1 MPDSLYETDALAW
14 AEQQADLLRRLAR
27 GERLNETI
35 DWANVIEEVESL
47 GLSELRACRSLLRQA
62 MVHLLKLYLE
72 PDSQAKPHWIGEVA
86 RFLAD
91 ARDAFAPSMR
101 QRIDLPDLYAD
112 ALYRLRI
119 SGGGQP
125 DPHLPAA
132 CPFAPDDLL
141 VREPD
146 VEALV
151 ARLARDNLLGSDI

>member
-1 MPDSLYETDALAW
+1 MADSLYETDALAW
-14 AEQQADLLRRLAR
+14 AERQAELLRCLAR

-35 DWANVIEEVESL
+35 DWENVIEEVQDV

-72 PDSQAKPHWIGEVA
+72 PDSQAISHCMGEVA

-112 ALYRLRI
+112 TIYRLRV
-119 SGGGQP
+119 SGGGQVNAR
-125 DPHLPAA
+125 LPGA
-132 CPFAPDDLL
+132 CPFALADLL

-146 VEALV
+146 IAALV
-151 ARLARDNLLGSDI
+151 ARLGAEAG

>member
-35 DWANVIEEVESL
+35 DWENVIEEVQDV

-62 MVHLLKLYLE
+62 MVHLLKLSLE
-72 PDSQAKPHWIGEVA
+72 PDSQAASHWAGEVA

-91 ARDAFAPSMR
+91 ARDAFAPSML
-101 QRIDLPDLYAD
+101 QRIDLPDLHAD
-112 ALYRLRI
+112 AIYRLRV
-119 SGGGQP
+119 SGDGQV
-125 DPHLPAA
+125 DLRLPETCA
-132 CPFAPDDLL
+132 FTLDDLL

-146 VEALV
+146 IAALV
-151 ARLARDNLLGSDI
+151 ARLGAEAG